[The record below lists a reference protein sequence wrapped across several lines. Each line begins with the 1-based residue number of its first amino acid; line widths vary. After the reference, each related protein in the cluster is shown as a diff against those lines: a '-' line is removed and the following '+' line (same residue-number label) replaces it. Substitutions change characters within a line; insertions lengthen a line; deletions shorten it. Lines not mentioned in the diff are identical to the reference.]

1 MIQKHHMI
9 EVDDKPVHWYQGM
22 TIADL
27 LEQMDNVRLCSVVRL
42 NGRLVS
48 SPKFHETLIPKNAVI
63 RLLPLVAGG

>member
-1 MIQKHHMI
+1 MI
-9 EVDDKPVHWYQGM
+9 EVDDKPVHWHQGM

-27 LEQMDNVRLCSVVRL
+27 LEQMDDVRLCSVVRL

-48 SPKFHETLIPKNAVI
+48 SPKFHETLIPKDAVI